1 MNGHLRADVIRLR
14 GRWDVWLIA
23 AAVLGL
29 AALGFVQ
36 GYSDVPRHYGWDPS
50 RPIPPEIVAA
60 MDAERATYAF
70 PDSLLR
76 LIGGAPWL
84 LAAVFFLTSLTLGL
98 EFGWGTIRTVLLA
111 SPDRRRFLVSRL
123 IALGVVGLAVF
134 AGLLVLGGVLPEVLV
149 ASGAHLPPSPD
160 VVPVEVLGAVAA
172 WMVALAFVLTVAALI
187 AVITRNPA
195 LPLLVAIVWFILEGL
210 VANLPPWHDLHLDQV
225 ARSLP
230 FSSVAALLADS
241 LDPAHY
247 GLAVAGGFGLQ
258 GSGSVDPGLVATGAV
273 ERPLLLSFV
282 VVAGWAVLALLAAAT
297 LIRRADILE

>member
-1 MNGHLRADVIRLR
+1 MNGHLRADAIRLGR
-14 GRWDVWLIA
+14 RWDVWLIA

-36 GYSDVPRHYGWDPS
+36 GYGDIPNHYGWDPS
-50 RPIPPEIVAA
+50 QPIPPEVIAA

-76 LIGGAPWL
+76 LIGSAPWL
-84 LAAVFFLTSLTLGL
+84 LVAIFFLTSLTLGL

-111 SPDRRRFLVSRL
+111 SSDRRRFLVSRL
-123 IALGVVGLAVF
+123 LALAAVGLMLF
-134 AGLLVLGGVLPEVLV
+134 AGLLLLGAVLPEVLV
-149 ASGAHLPPSPD
+149 ATGARLPPSPE
-160 VVPVEVLGAVAA
+160 VVPVEVLGAIAA
-172 WMVALAFVLTVAALI
+172 WVVALAFVLAMAALLAI
-187 AVITRNPA
+187 VTRNPA
-195 LPLLVAIVWFILEGL
+195 LPFLVAIVWFILESL
-210 VANLPPWHDLHLDQV
+210 VANLPPWRDLHLEQV
-225 ARSLP
+225 AHSLP

-258 GSGSVDPGLVATGAV
+258 GAGSVDPGVTAGAV
-273 ERPLLLSFV
+273 DRPLLFSFAV
-282 VVAGWAVLALLAAAT
+282 VIGWAILGLLAAAT